1 VWRHID
7 LAGWRCHVHVQ
18 APLGADLSALPWAG
32 MPDMPFSQALSKQV
46 FSLFNEGVPL
56 NGICTITGIPLQE
69 LWKFKFSLDQG
80 RTAMAD
86 PARPASTAD
95 TAATSAPRRSMAETF
110 PT

>member
-1 VWRHID
+1 M
-7 LAGWRCHVHVQ
+7 A
-18 APLGADLSALPWAG
+18 
-32 MPDMPFSQALSKQV
+32 DMPFSQALSKQV

-86 PARPASTAD
+86 PARPAI
-95 TAATSAPRRSMAETF
+95 SAGRRCDRRTGGGRPAETF